1 MVWTLLLA
9 RDDDDDD
16 IIDNGGCTVLTPITL
31 DDIYSIDLTIND
43 DDNDDVGPIIIA
55 LTMDC
60 MTFIVTLSSNHII
73 DRNDDDPSTILKPI
87 TLDNVYSIGLTLT
100 TMMTMTL
107 VL

>member
-1 MVWTLLLA
+1 MNMVWTLLLA

-31 DDIYSIDLTIND
+31 DNIYSIDLTIND
-43 DDNDDVGPIIIA
+43 DDNNDVGIA

-60 MTFIVTLSSNHII
+60 MTFIVTLSNNHII
-73 DRNDDDPSTILKPI
+73 DRNDDDANTILKPI